1 MTDNV
6 TKVVDDYRLKMGDD
20 EFVPIIVGG
29 MGVDISTAD
38 LALEACRLGGIGHIS
53 DAMSPFVGDQKYGSK
68 HTKEKANRNK
78 ATKDG
83 LDKSTVK
90 FQTEDL
96 MQAQREVVQATMA
109 RKNGDG
115 AVFINIM
122 EKLNMGAPL
131 DTLRARLNAALEGGI
146 DGITLSAGLHTHSM
160 GLMKDNPRFRDAKIG
175 TIVSSVRALKIFLRS
190 ARRVDRMPDYVIV
203 EGPLA
208 GGHLG
213 FGDDWAEY
221 SLTNIVAEVLQFL
234 RDESLDD
241 IVVVPAGGIFTGTDA
256 AEFLAMGAGAV
267 QVATRFTVTEEA
279 GLPDRAKQHYF
290 AATEDEVYVSS
301 LSPTGYPLRM
311 LTTSPCIDANTKP
324 QCEPFGYILDG
335 NGDCAYLDAYEAT
348 GVDERGRKLPVTD
361 KVCLCYHFSKFNCYT
376 CGHYVYRLKDTSRKL
391 ADGSYQLLSAEHV
404 FKDYQFSR
412 EHEIVLPPEDAIRFV
427 S

>member
-1 MTDNV
+1 MTRSSN
-6 TKVVDDYRLKMGDD
+6 KVVDDYRLMLGDA
-20 EFVPIIVGG
+20 EFVPIMVGG

-68 HTKEKANRNK
+68 HTKTKANRHK

-83 LDKSTVK
+83 FDKSTVK

-96 MQAQREVVQATMA
+96 MQAQREVVDATMA
-109 RKNGDG
+109 RKRGDG

-122 EKLNMGAPL
+122 EKLNMGAPT
-131 DTLRARLNAALEGGI
+131 DTLRARLNAALDGGI

-190 ARRVDRMPDYVIV
+190 AKRVDRMPDYVIV

-221 SLTNIVAEVLQFL
+221 ELADIVAEVLQFL
-234 RDESLDD
+234 RDESLD
-241 IVVVPAGGIFTGTDA
+241 IVVIPAGGIFTGTDA
-256 AEFLAMGAGAV
+256 AEYLEMGAGAV
-267 QVATRFTVTEEA
+267 QVATRFTITEEA
-279 GLPDRAKQHYF
+279 GLPARAK
-290 AATEDEVYVSS
+290 TD
-301 LSPTGYPLRM
+301 LRR
-311 LTTSPCIDANTKP
+311 
-324 QCEPFGYILDG
+324 
-335 NGDCAYLDAYEAT
+335 GDR
-348 GVDERGRKLPVTD
+348 RGGLRFLALP
-361 KVCLCYHFSKFNCYT
+361 H
-376 CGHYVYRLKDTSRKL
+376 R
-391 ADGSYQLLSAEHV
+391 
-404 FKDYQFSR
+404 
-412 EHEIVLPPEDAIRFV
+412 LPPADVDLEPVHRRQHQTPVRAFRLHPGRQWRLRLPRRL
-427 S
+427 